1 MIIVER
7 LRKVLESIQM
17 SLKTSPEE
25 AALVSLDAMVVSMMA
40 SLGMVGKVGSCP
52 AIEIAIQHLF
62 ELMNLVNFD
71 IEEGILQISSTI

>member
-1 MIIVER
+1 
-7 LRKVLESIQM
+7 M
-17 SLKTSPEE
+17 SLKTSPEK

-40 SLGMVGKVGSCP
+40 SLGMVGKVGSCS
-52 AIEIAIQHLF
+52 AIEIAIQDLF